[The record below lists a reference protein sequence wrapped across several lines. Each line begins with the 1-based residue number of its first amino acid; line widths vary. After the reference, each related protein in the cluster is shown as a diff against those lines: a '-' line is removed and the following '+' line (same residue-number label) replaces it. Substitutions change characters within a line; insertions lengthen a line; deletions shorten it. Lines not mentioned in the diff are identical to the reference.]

1 MRERER
7 LGLPSLCV
15 VRSSIYD
22 CNDCIS
28 LDHFIKFQNP
38 STYVVDTLND
48 DDDDDDDDDDVDNDA
63 LCILKRTNLT

>member
-1 MRERER
+1 M
-7 LGLPSLCV
+7 
-15 VRSSIYD
+15 RSSIYD

-48 DDDDDDDDDDVDNDA
+48 DDDDDDDDDVDNNP
-63 LCILKRTNLT
+63 LCV